1 MEESNIRF
9 QLNTTLTEELHLA
22 FREFD
27 CFEMPH
33 GKKQVRKVLISFVT
47 LELVIV
53 IALILAQGWNRFTA
67 TYTIL
72 TGIWLAFSAAF
83 YKKMTLRRF
92 RKQYQQLKMQGDV
105 SFLIESRVEIY
116 DDRLVDITPT
126 TRIEDYYEGLKQI
139 CVVEGKFILLY
150 FNRGAAHIFPV
161 AQLAEQVDQEEFLNF
176 LSEKCTN
183 VTYH

>member
-33 GKKQVRKVLISFVT
+33 GKKQMRKALISFVT
-47 LELVIV
+47 LELVVV
-53 IALILAQGWNRFTA
+53 ITLILIGGWNIITA
-67 TYTIL
+67 TCTIL
-72 TGIWLAFSAAF
+72 TGIYTVICAAF
-83 YKKMTLRRF
+83 YKKITLRKF
-92 RKQYQQLKMQGDV
+92 KKEYQQLKKQGDV
-105 SFLIESRVEIY
+105 PLPIESRVEIY

-126 TRIEDYYEGLKQI
+126 TRIEDCYEGLKQI

-150 FNRGAAHIFPV
+150 FNRGGTHIFPV